1 MVIVCVP
8 VDLDWNCFP
17 SHSYGAVSL
26 SWNVS
31 LMLAAGLF
39 VNGPYALITT
49 AVSADLGSHASVAGM
64 TPWLALPHCCFRR
77 SRLYGSR

>member
-1 MVIVCVP
+1 MDCGHC
-8 VDLDWNCFP
+8 LCTCQLGLELW
-17 SHSYGAVSL
+17 HSYGAVSL

-77 SRLYGSR
+77 SCLYGSR